1 MFVYEDYENI
11 LKTTYRISNV
21 NVKQSKEGLK
31 TDILH
36 ILSEQLQYHHLLFW
50 EVVEGELNDTPI
62 RLNVEEYTLTDY
74 LSTYKYYDPLHP
86 INMHEQPTI
95 QLMGK
100 NTKVTSRKR
109 DYYQDYFLG
118 ENNYK
123 DEMVMYLKNEG
134 VPSAAIGFLRK
145 REELNFTQ
153 RDVLTLCY
161 IKQSI
166 ENMYLLHQYV
176 KPEQSFVLTAREE
189 EVLFYICKGC
199 KNYEIAQQLFVSEN
213 TIKKHL
219 QNLYRK
225 FKVSS
230 RTQLAMVYMK
240 GEISNDSCV
249 FMP

>member
-1 MFVYEDYENI
+1 MSRYGGYENI
-11 LKTTYRISNV
+11 LKSIYQISNV
-21 NVKQSKEGLK
+21 NMKQSKEGLK

-50 EVVEGELNDTPI
+50 EVVEGELNDTPV
-62 RLNVEEYTLTDY
+62 RLKVEEYTLTDY

-86 INMHEQPTI
+86 VNMHEQPAI
-95 QLMGK
+95 QLMRRNTEVASGK
-100 NTKVTSRKR
+100 M
-109 DYYQDYFLG
+109 DYYKECFLEG
-118 ENNYK
+118 NNYK

-134 VPSAAIGFLRK
+134 TPSAAIGFLRK
-145 REELNFTQ
+145 RDEHNFTQ

-161 IKQSI
+161 IKRSI

-176 KPEQSFVLTAREE
+176 KPKQSFVITTREE
-189 EVLFYICKGC
+189 EILFYICKGY

-225 FKVSS
+225 FQVAS

-240 GEISNDSCV
+240 GEGAT